1 MLIGAS
7 SPIASSYSA
16 SSFIDRSSLMVYRRW
31 CDINVGQL
39 GDLSGLTSLF
49 LMPLRDAPPPPPMRT
64 LLEDINAD
72 E

>member
-1 MLIGAS
+1 
-7 SPIASSYSA
+7 
-16 SSFIDRSSLMVYRRW
+16 MVYRRW